1 MGLKEKVLG
10 VGSGAS
16 GGLSILGGSNVCH
29 AACMS
34 IATLLSAVGIT
45 ISGMPLLFLQKVAIP
60 FWIAAVVIL
69 VAMIVLW
76 KYNGTPFSPKTML
89 ANSGFVIAG
98 TPFQALSSFQ
108 KYFWVIGGAIVAMS
122 ICWAIMDRKKRQK
135 RSHNA

>member
-1 MGLKEKVLG
+1 MGFKEKILG
-10 VGSGAS
+10 IGSGTS

-60 FWIAAVVIL
+60 FWIAAVVML

-76 KYNGTPFSPKTML
+76 KHKGMPFSPKTML
-89 ANSGFVIAG
+89 ANSGFIIAG
-98 TPFQALSSFQ
+98 TPFKALNQFQ
-108 KYFWVIGGAIVAMS
+108 TYFWIIGGIIVAMS
-122 ICWAIMDRKKRQK
+122 ICWAVMDRKKQ
-135 RSHNA
+135 RSRHA